1 MANYIIDPEI
11 LDPFLPAHTRHDNY
25 NGNVYL
31 SLVGFMF
38 CNTRLLGIKI
48 PYHINFEE
56 VNLRF
61 YVRFND
67 SGIQKR
73 GTVFIKEIV
82 PRPAISLIA
91 NTLYHENYVTK
102 KMKHS
107 FDASAGEINLGYH
120 WKHRNKW
127 NRLEAT
133 VVSDALSMLPGS
145 EEAFIAEHYWGYSR
159 FNAKTSFEYAVQHPA
174 WKVHPVKNYSI
185 DCDFTAVYG
194 EAFAFLQNAIPHSVF
209 MAEGSAVTVL
219 HKRRL

>member
-1 MANYIIDPEI
+1 MPGKFLTAEWKNLLMANYIIDPQI
-11 LDPFLPAHTRHDNY
+11 LDPFLPAHTTHDNY

-102 KMKHS
+102 KMKHA
-107 FDASAGEINLGYH
+107 FDESAGEIRLGYQ
-120 WKHRNKW
+120 WKHSNKW
-127 NRLEAT
+127 NRMEAT
-133 VVSDALSMLPGS
+133 VASAALPMLPGS
-145 EEAFIAEHYWGYSR
+145 EEEFIAEHYWGYSKYNEQCFCR
-159 FNAKTSFEYAVQHPA
+159 K
-174 WKVHPVKNYSI
+174 K
-185 DCDFTAVYG
+185 
-194 EAFAFLQNAIPHSVF
+194 
-209 MAEGSAVTVL
+209 
-219 HKRRL
+219 